1 MESRAAF
8 KPVTEF
14 DLRSTAPNTID
25 TGIIPPPVT
34 AKDGKG
40 VSNRGVEANTNRDG
54 WVAPVIT
61 GMTKIEYAPAT
72 IQPEV
77 MPFKVR
83 EDI

>member
-8 KPVTEF
+8 KPISEF
-14 DLRSTAPNTID
+14 DLRSGAANTID

-34 AKDGKG
+34 STTTSGPA
-40 VSNRGVEANTNRDG
+40 NRGVEANTNRDG

-61 GMTKIEYAPAT
+61 GITKIEYAAST

-77 MPFKVR
+77 IPFRVR